1 LYKKDIDRFFNLHKL
16 VFMVQETAG
25 NEVLNG
31 IKRNGEGKQTLP
43 PVPLVIAD
51 NCFNVILVDGRAALH
66 EGGEIMVPILQPPD
80 DLNLIGQRHLGIR
93 DNESGHEGMRFTTGT
108 AADAADT

>member
-1 LYKKDIDRFFNLHKL
+1 
-16 VFMVQETAG
+16 MVQETAG

-31 IKRNGEGKQTLP
+31 IRRNGEGRQTLP

-66 EGGEIMVPILQPPD
+66 EGGEIMVPILQPLD
-80 DLNLIGQRHLGIR
+80 DPNLIRQCCLGIR
-93 DNESGHEGMRFTTGT
+93 NNESGHEGMCF
-108 AADAADT
+108 AAGAAADTADT